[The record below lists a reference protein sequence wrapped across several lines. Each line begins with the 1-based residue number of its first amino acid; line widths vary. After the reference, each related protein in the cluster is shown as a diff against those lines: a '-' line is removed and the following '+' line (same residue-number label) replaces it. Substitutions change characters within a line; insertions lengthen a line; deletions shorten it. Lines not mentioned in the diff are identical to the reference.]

1 MRMQTGRPKAKLKL
15 SRQEQAQLSSLAAS
29 RSLPHAMVA
38 RARLVLW
45 AARGESNG
53 TIAQRLRWSMPTV
66 GKWRR
71 RFVEQRVSGC
81 TMNLRPR
88 RPRTYGDEQVAGL
101 INRVLRSKP
110 RSATHRSV
118 RSGGRGSRNL
128 QEHGGALLHS
138 VRPATAS
145 QQEL

>member
-1 MRMQTGRPKAKLKL
+1 MAIGRLTAELVVSAEKHARL
-15 SRQEQAQLSSLAAS
+15 SARAAS

-88 RPRTYGDEQVAGL
+88 RPCTYGDEQVAGL